1 MEIRSVQAQTKIETP
16 RIEKKAINV
25 KKAEAKEVRKQSNVR
40 KAKFNDMK
48 IKGKQIKSSSEA
60 KVKIKEVKEQ
70 MKQKESL
77 KVMDRVDTIRDKA
90 LATLS

>member
-25 KKAEAKEVRKQSNVR
+25 KKAEAKEVRKQSNIR